1 MKIQLV
7 SEMISSSHLTRKS
20 TCSVLRLL
28 CSSYLPKAPFSAS
41 CGRGMEQSAVRDQ
54 QKEFKWLWPVYK
66 EMEFYIAGHNA
77 GSKQTGCVCRYNT
90 KKPLTVEHMAVALKH
105 FQRKLP
111 NYRIFTKERD
121 GEHWACEALDPEVD
135 FKVLEGADIRE
146 MMTEMM
152 TAPFGSDRPPLWKAR
167 LIPVPED
174 ARCCH
179 PEVKA
184 DFPHQYDFVFLPHHA
199 ISDGN
204 TMATT
209 LRNLTAL
216 LDDVIAGRNIE
227 DDRPLGILADYKEV
241 SELDA
246 EIVKELEKDPE
257 RLDVLK
263 EETLACDIAPIILKA
278 FPPPGGKPAT
288 GCVFR
293 NVEQDVLARFRS
305 ACKANGVS
313 FNSGFEALINTAL
326 VEMVRD
332 AGVEDEAHSV
342 SINLATDLRRYMKPR
357 RLPILGL
364 FARPTAHRI
373 ETPVDVRSHFWDYT
387 KELHRKVTGL
397 LSSSEAFNQDVVR
410 RLTQPPVSAE
420 DYYAGPPLPLR
431 DYGLTNLGDLTS
443 RIPGT
448 GEHLQLMDI
457 TMFAAIHL
465 SVYMMLHQIYT
476 FRRHSPYTL
485 SYDTSYMTEH
495 TASTLADAVLMLLDK
510 FGRS

>member
-1 MKIQLV
+1 M
-7 SEMISSSHLTRKS
+7 
-20 TCSVLRLL
+20 
-28 CSSYLPKAPFSAS
+28 
-41 CGRGMEQSAVRDQ
+41 
-54 QKEFKWLWPVYK
+54 VY
-66 EMEFYIAGHNA
+66 
-77 GSKQTGCVCRYNT
+77 
-90 KKPLTVEHMAVALKH
+90 
-105 FQRKLP
+105 FQ
-111 NYRIFTKERD
+111 
-121 GEHWACEALDPEVD
+121 
-135 FKVLEGADIRE
+135 VLEGADIRE

-152 TAPFGSDRPPLWKAR
+152 TVPLGCDRPPLWKSR

-184 DFPHQYDFVFLPHHA
+184 AFPHQYDFFFLPHHA

-204 TMATT
+204 TMTTT

-216 LDDVIAGRNIE
+216 LDDVIAGRTIR
-227 DDRPLGILADYKEV
+227 DDEPLGILADYEEV
-241 SELDA
+241 SALDA
-246 EIVKELEKDPE
+246 EIVKELERDPE
-257 RLDVLK
+257 RFSELK
-263 EETLACDIAPIILKA
+263 AETLACDTAPIILKA

-332 AGVEDEAHSV
+332 AGVEGEAHSI
-342 SINLATDLRRYMKPR
+342 SINLATDLRRYIKPR
-357 RLPILGL
+357 PLPILGL

-397 LSSSEAFNQDVVR
+397 LSSSGAFNQDVVR

-431 DYGLTNLGDLTS
+431 DYGLTNLGDFTE

-448 GEHLQLMDI
+448 GEHLQLTDI
-457 TMFAAIHL
+457 TMFAAIPL

-476 FRRHSPYTL
+476 FRGHSPYTL

-495 TASTLADAVLMLLDK
+495 TATMLADAVLTLLDE
-510 FGRS
+510 FGRSQSQGNGKGKYELANT